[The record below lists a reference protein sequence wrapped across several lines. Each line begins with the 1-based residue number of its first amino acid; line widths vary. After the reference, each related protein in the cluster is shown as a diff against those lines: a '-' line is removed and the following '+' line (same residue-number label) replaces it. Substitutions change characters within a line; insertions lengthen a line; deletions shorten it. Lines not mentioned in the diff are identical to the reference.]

1 MTQVFEHSGIMAKE
15 KRQIF
20 AQTGRRGG
28 LAKVPKGVVVL
39 SSEERI
45 ERTRQAAQARWA
57 QKNLKKFLRPSR
69 PLRRNL
75 TRGETVRLI
84 FRGGFALSN
93 PTG

>member
-57 QKNLKKFLRPSR
+57 QKNSQKVLASEQT
-69 PLRRNL
+69 L
-75 TRGETVRLI
+75 T
-84 FRGGFALSN
+84 
-93 PTG
+93 P